1 MASTMVDIAV
11 VDFCAQTHT
20 NRGLQEDTPLQV
32 LLPIAA
38 LETEGSIADISVEDL
53 GIRVDLA
60 RELRKLPADAL
71 SNIRHFQTQVGC
83 LNRCGFCSQGAGKT
97 LWNMPRQAL
106 ANLISALKTVCLE
119 HAINRGLVAGNP
131 LDGNHVFSAD
141 FVMPALGL
149 LGDQRK
155 DRPGVI
161 YCYLDN
167 DPAAYP
173 HLDDVIQWLHE
184 DLGVKVRI
192 ATVGYSRRNVMIQQM
207 HERISESLLDGIA
220 GLRLSFSP
228 YTYGW
233 TSTAEGRGEASRDE
247 FEQDT
252 AALLTTYRSLFIN
265 RKGRKGACTELRF
278 RPLIDTTPVHVY
290 EVDGRLTIHCK
301 SYLIIQAE
309 PGALSVA
316 NITDAKSHSNDLDVI
331 GSRCFVIRAEPEYLE
346 RHVRDLA
353 KAVSSGLPLPIQV
366 QDFYQGLLHR
376 LRNDDG
382 EYFAVDAERTLK
394 GVFSKFFYPHV
405 GTRPNAGMID
415 GERYHLNAMMEAKLN
430 GKCSSWDDVEVLL
443 NGLLAKATNLEGI
456 DAGAAKYIRTEVVDL
471 LKSYVRVLMIADYPS
486 TAYFD
491 KEQSVD
497 TGHICNLGR
506 AYSEYKTIASRPDL
520 PLTPKHERAFG
531 PTGELAE
538 EGIAWRL
545 AVTPQEIA
553 KNARGERNAYQEHPS
568 ILIEKLDLAMT
579 ATSSGQSQARYFI
592 RTQPSQR
599 ITLKDSMQFPVI
611 PGHLPRKQA

>member
-1 MASTMVDIAV
+1 MVDIAIV
-11 VDFCAQTHT
+11 EFCAETHT
-20 NRGLQEDTPLQV
+20 SRGLQEDISPQV
-32 LLPIAA
+32 MLPIAA
-38 LETEGSIADISVEDL
+38 LESEGSIADISVEDL
-53 GIRVDLA
+53 GIRVDLVK
-60 RELRKLPADAL
+60 ELRKLPADAL
-71 SNIRHFQTQVGC
+71 ANIRHFQTQVGC

-106 ANLISALKTVCLE
+106 ANLIAALKTVCLE
-119 HAINRGLVAGNP
+119 HAMSRGLVVGNP
-131 LDGNHVFSAD
+131 LDGNHVFSTD

-173 HLDDVIQWLHE
+173 HLDDMIQWLHE

-192 ATVGYSRRNVMIQQM
+192 ATVGYSRRNLMIQQM
-207 HERISESLLDGIA
+207 HERISEHLRDGLA

-233 TSTAEGRGEASRDE
+233 TSMAEGRGDASRDE

-252 AALLTTYRSLFIN
+252 AALLSTYRTLFIS

-278 RPLIDTTPVHVY
+278 RPLIDTAPV
-290 EVDGRLTIHCK
+290 EVATIDGRLTIRCE
-301 SYLIIQAE
+301 SYLVIQAE
-309 PGALSVA
+309 PDELPVA
-316 NITDAKSHSNDLDVI
+316 NITDAKSHSNDLDVV
-331 GSRCFVIRAEPEYLE
+331 GSRCFVIRAEPHVLE
-346 RHVRDLA
+346 NHADALVGA
-353 KAVSSGLPLPIQV
+353 IKTGASLPV
-366 QDFYQGLLHR
+366 EVHAFYEALLHR
-376 LRNDDG
+376 LKNDDG
-382 EYFAVDAERTLK
+382 EYFAVDAERTAK

-405 GTRPNAGMID
+405 GSRPKAGMID
-415 GERYHLNAMMEAKLN
+415 GERYHLNAMMAAKLN
-430 GKCSSWDDVEVLL
+430 GQCSTWEDVDSLL
-443 NGLLAKATNLEGI
+443 NGLLAKASSLESF

-471 LKSYVRVLMIADYPS
+471 LQSYVRVLKIADYPS
-486 TAYFD
+486 TTYFD

-545 AVTPQEIA
+545 AVTPQDIA
-553 KNARGERNAYQEHPS
+553 KNACGERNTYQEQPS

-592 RTQPSQR
+592 RTQPIQR
-599 ITLKDSMQFPVI
+599 ITLRDSMQFPVI

>member
-1 MASTMVDIAV
+1 MVEVAVAESRVKSHSPHGIQDDI
-11 VDFCAQTHT
+11 
-20 NRGLQEDTPLQV
+20 PLNNQ
-32 LLPIAA
+32 LPIAA
-38 LETEGSIADISVEDL
+38 LESEGSIADISVEDL
-53 GIRVDLA
+53 SIRVDLV
-60 RELRKLPADAL
+60 RELRKLPVDAL
-71 SNIRHFQTQVGC
+71 ANIRHFQTQVGC
-83 LNRCGFCSQGAGKT
+83 LNRCSFCSQSAGMT

-119 HAINRGLVAGNP
+119 HAISRGLVAGNP
-131 LDGNHVFSAD
+131 LDGNHVFAAD

-149 LGDQRK
+149 LGNQRK

-173 HLDDVIQWLHE
+173 HLDDMIQWLHE

-192 ATVGYSRRNVMIQQM
+192 ATVGYSRRNSMIQQM
-207 HERISESLLDGIA
+207 HERISEHLLDGIA

-233 TSTAEGRGEASRDE
+233 TGVAESRGHASRCE

-252 AALLTTYRSLFIN
+252 AALLSTYRKLFIN

-278 RPLIDTTPVHVY
+278 RPLIDTTPVQVA
-290 EVDGRLTIHCK
+290 EVDGLLTIRCK
-301 SYLIIQAE
+301 SYLVIQTKPE
-309 PGALSVA
+309 ALPVA

-331 GSRCFVIRAEPEYLE
+331 GSRCFIIRAEPASLE
-346 RHVRDLA
+346 RHIDGLVRA
-353 KAVSSGLPLPIQV
+353 VKAGTHLPIGV
-366 QDFYQGLLHR
+366 HAFYDGLLHR

-382 EYFAVDAERTLK
+382 EYFAVDAERTRK
-394 GVFSKFFYPHV
+394 GVFSKFFYPHA
-405 GTRPNAGMID
+405 GSRPHAGMID

-430 GKCSSWDDVEVLL
+430 GQNSSWEDVDRLL
-443 NGLLAKATNLEGI
+443 NGLLVKANRLEVI
-456 DAGAAKYIRTEVVDL
+456 DADAAQYIRTEVVDL
-471 LKSYVRVLMIADYPS
+471 LQSYVRALKIADYPS
-486 TAYFD
+486 STYFD

-545 AVTPQEIA
+545 AVTPQDSA
-553 KNARGERNAYQEHPS
+553 KSACGERNTYQEQPS

-592 RTQPSQR
+592 RTQPIQK
-599 ITLKDSMQFPVI
+599 ITLKDSIQFPAI
-611 PGHLPRKQA
+611 PGHLPRKQT

>member
-1 MASTMVDIAV
+1 MVEVAV
-11 VDFCAQTHT
+11 VEFGAPTHT
-20 NRGLQEDTPLQV
+20 ISGFQEDTRPRAQ
-32 LLPIAA
+32 LPIAA
-38 LETEGSIADISVEDL
+38 LQSEGSIADLSIEDL
-53 GIRVDLA
+53 GIRVDLI

-119 HAINRGLVAGNP
+119 NALERGLIKANP
-131 LDGNHVFSAD
+131 LDGNHVFAAD

-173 HLDDVIQWLHE
+173 HLDDMIQWLHE

-192 ATVGYSRRNVMIQQM
+192 ATVGYSRQNPVIQQM
-207 HERISESLLDGIA
+207 HERISEQLLDGIA

-233 TSTAEGRGEASRDE
+233 TDMAQKRGEGSRDE
-247 FEQDT
+247 FELDT
-252 AALLTTYRSLFIN
+252 STLLSTYRKLFLE
-265 RKGRKGACTELRF
+265 RKGRKGACIELRF
-278 RPLIDTTPVHVY
+278 RPMISTAPVHIENV
-290 EVDGRLTIHCK
+290 EGRLVIRCG
-301 SYLIIQAE
+301 SYLVVQRNAE
-309 PGALSVA
+309 VLNVA
-316 NITDAKSHSNDLDVI
+316 NITDARCHGNDLDVD
-331 GSRCFVIRAEPEYLE
+331 GSPCLIVRAAPELLE
-346 RHVRDLA
+346 APIAEVVNALFNG
-353 KAVSSGLPLPIQV
+353 GLMPFEAQIV
-366 QDFYQGLLHR
+366 YEGLLHR

-382 EYFAVDAERTLK
+382 EYFSVDAERTK
-394 GVFSKFFYPHV
+394 AGVYSKFFYPK
-405 GTRPNAGMID
+405 TDARPKAGMID
-415 GERYHLNAMMEAKLN
+415 GERYHLNAMMAAKQQSLSSTWEHVDLLLRGLEAKAQA
-430 GKCSSWDDVEVLL
+430 VEV
-443 NGLLAKATNLEGI
+443 I
-456 DAGAAKYIRTEVVDL
+456 DAGEAKYIREEVVGL
-471 LKSYVRVLMIADYPS
+471 LQSYVRTLKLAKYPS
-486 TAYFD
+486 YTYFD
-491 KEQSVD
+491 KEHSVD

-545 AVTPQEIA
+545 AVTPQDSA
-553 KNARGERNAYQEHPS
+553 KNARGERNTYQEHPS

-579 ATSSGQSQARYFI
+579 ATSTGQSQARYFI
-592 RTQPSQR
+592 RTQPIQK
-599 ITLKDSMQFPVI
+599 ITLQDSMSFPVI
-611 PGHLPRKQA
+611 PGHILRKSA

>member
-1 MASTMVDIAV
+1 MVEVAV
-11 VDFCAQTHT
+11 VEIGAETHK
-20 NRGLQEDTPLQV
+20 NRGLQEDNRPRAQ
-32 LLPIAA
+32 LPIAA
-38 LETEGSIADISVEDL
+38 LQSEGSIADLSIEDL
-53 GIRVDLA
+53 GIRVDLIK
-60 RELRKLPADAL
+60 ELRKLPADAL

-119 HAINRGLVAGNP
+119 NALERGLIKGNP
-131 LDGNHVFSAD
+131 LDGNQVFASD

-173 HLDDVIQWLHE
+173 HLDDMIQWLHE

-192 ATVGYSRRNVMIQQM
+192 ATVGYSRRNPMIQQM

-233 TSTAEGRGEASRDE
+233 TDMAQSRGDASRDE
-247 FEQDT
+247 FELDT
-252 AALLTTYRSLFIN
+252 ATLLSTYRKLFLE
-265 RKGRKGACTELRF
+265 RKGRKGACIELRF
-278 RPLIDTTPVHVY
+278 RPLIETAPVRI
-290 EVDGRLTIHCK
+290 EDVDGRMVIRCG
-301 SYLIIQAE
+301 SYLVVQASAE
-309 PGALSVA
+309 ALKVA
-316 NITDAKSHSNDLDVI
+316 NITDARCHGNDLDVD
-331 GSRCFVIRAEPEYLE
+331 GSACLVVRASKEALE
-346 RHVRDLA
+346 EHF
-353 KAVSSGLPLPIQV
+353 SGIVEALINGSELPIQV
-366 QDFYQGLLHR
+366 STVYHGLLHR

-382 EYFAVDAERTLK
+382 EYFSVDAERTK
-394 GVFSKFFYPHV
+394 AGVYSKFFYPK
-405 GTRPNAGMID
+405 TDARPKAGMID
-415 GERYHLNAMMEAKLN
+415 GERYHLNAMMAAKQL
-430 GKCSSWDDVEVLL
+430 GLSSTWDHVDLLL
-443 NGLLAKATNLEGI
+443 NGLEAKAADVEAI
-456 DAGAAKYIRTEVVDL
+456 DAGAARYIRDEVVGL
-471 LKSYVRVLMIADYPS
+471 LQSYVRTLKLARYPS
-486 TAYFD
+486 ETYFD
-491 KEQSVD
+491 KEHSVD

-506 AYSEYKTIASRPDL
+506 AYSEYKAIASRPDL

-531 PTGELAE
+531 PSGELAE

-545 AVTPQEIA
+545 AVTPQDSA
-553 KNARGERNAYQEHPS
+553 KNARGERNTYQEQPS

-579 ATSSGQSQARYFI
+579 ATSTGQSKARYFI
-592 RTQPSQR
+592 RTQPIQR
-599 ITLKDSMQFPVI
+599 ITLQDSLLFPVI
-611 PGHLPRKQA
+611 PGHIPRKSA

>member
-1 MASTMVDIAV
+1 MVDIS
-11 VDFCAQTHT
+11 VDLCAQTHT
-20 NRGLQEDTPLQV
+20 CHGLREATPLSLQ
-32 LLPIAA
+32 LPIAA
-38 LETEGSIADISVEDL
+38 LESEGSIAKVSVDNQSIRADL
-53 GIRVDLA
+53 VG
-60 RELRKLPADAL
+60 ELRKLPADAL

-83 LNRCGFCSQGAGKT
+83 LNRCGFCSQGAAKT

-119 HAINRGLVAGNP
+119 HAVNRGLIVGSP
-131 LDGNHVFSAD
+131 LDGNHVFSPE

-173 HLDDVIQWLHE
+173 HLDDMIQWLNE
-184 DLGVKVRI
+184 DLGVRVRI
-192 ATVGYSRRNVMIQQM
+192 ATVGYSRRNVTIQQM
-207 HERISESLLDGIA
+207 HTRISENLQDGIA

-233 TSTAEGRGEASRDE
+233 TLMAEERGEASRDE

-252 AALLTTYRSLFIN
+252 AALLSTYRSLFVS

-278 RPLIDTTPVHVY
+278 RPLIYTTPVQVY
-290 EVDGRLTIHCK
+290 AIDGRLTIRCN

-309 PGALSVA
+309 PEELPIA

-331 GSRCFVIRAEPEYLE
+331 GSRCYVLRAEPEFLE
-346 RHVRDLA
+346 SHASGLA
-353 KAVSSGLPLPIQV
+353 KAIISGTTLPTQV
-366 QDFYQGLLHR
+366 YDFYQGLLHR

-382 EYFAVDAERTLK
+382 EYFSVDAERIQK
-394 GVFSKFFYPHV
+394 GVFSKFFYPLV
-405 GTRPNAGMID
+405 GNRPKAGMID
-415 GERYHLNAMMEAKLN
+415 GERYHLNAMMDARLK
-430 GKCSSWDDVEVLL
+430 GQCSSWDDVESLL
-443 NGLLAKATNLEGI
+443 NGLLEKATSLEVI
-456 DAGAAKYIRTEVVDL
+456 DAGVAKYIRNEVVDL
-471 LKSYVRVLMIADYPS
+471 LRSYVRVLKLADYPS

-545 AVTPQEIA
+545 AVTPQDNA
-553 KNARGERNAYQEHPS
+553 KNACGERNTYQEHPS

-579 ATSSGQSQARYFI
+579 ATSSGQSQASYFI
-592 RTQPSQR
+592 RTQPTQK
-599 ITLKDSMQFPVI
+599 ITLRDSMQFPVI

>member
-1 MASTMVDIAV
+1 MTSTMVDIAV
-11 VDFCAQTHT
+11 VDCCTQTHT
-20 NRGLQEDTPLQV
+20 SRGLQEDSPQRVT
-32 LLPIAA
+32 LPIAA
-38 LETEGSIADISVEDL
+38 LQSEGSIADISVEDL
-53 GIRVDLA
+53 GIRIDLV
-60 RELRKLPADAL
+60 RELRKLPTDAL

-119 HAINRGLVAGNP
+119 HALSRCLIAGNP
-131 LDGNHVFSAD
+131 LDGNHVFSNE

-173 HLDDVIQWLHE
+173 NLDDMIQWLHQ

-192 ATVGYSRRNVMIQQM
+192 ATVGYSRRNIMIQQM
-207 HERISESLLDGIA
+207 HERISENLLDAIA

-233 TSTAEGRGEASRDE
+233 TSTAEARGEASRGE

-252 AALLTTYRSLFIN
+252 AALLSTYKCLFIN

-278 RPLIDTTPVHVY
+278 RPLIDTTPVQVY
-290 EVDGRLTIHCK
+290 EVDGRLVIRCK
-301 SYLIIQAE
+301 SYLVIQAKAE
-309 PGALSVA
+309 ALPVA

-331 GSRCFVIRAEPEYLE
+331 GSRCFVIRAEPELLE
-346 RHVRDLA
+346 RHANALA
-353 KAVSSGLPLPIQV
+353 KVVSDGKPLPIKAH
-366 QDFYQGLLHR
+366 DFYQGLLHR

-382 EYFAVDAERTLK
+382 EYYAVDAERTQK
-394 GVFSKFFYPHV
+394 GVLSKFFYPHV
-405 GTRPNAGMID
+405 GNRPKAGMID
-415 GERYHLNAMMEAKLN
+415 GERYHLNALMKAKLN
-430 GKCSSWDDVEVLL
+430 GQCSSWDHVETLL
-443 NGLLAKATNLEGI
+443 NGLRSKATSLEGI
-456 DAGAAKYIRTEVVDL
+456 DAGTAEYIRTEVVEL
-471 LKSYVRVLMIADYPS
+471 LQSYVRVLKIAEYPS

-491 KEQSVD
+491 KDQSVD

-545 AVTPQEIA
+545 AVTPQDSSKSA
-553 KNARGERNAYQEHPS
+553 CGERNTYQEHPS

-579 ATSSGQSQARYFI
+579 ATSAGQSKARFFI
-592 RTQPSQR
+592 RTQPVQK

>member
-1 MASTMVDIAV
+1 MVEVAV
-11 VDFCAQTHT
+11 LNAQGHE
-20 NRGLQEDTPLQV
+20 NHGLQEDSPLRVQ
-32 LLPIAA
+32 LPIAA
-38 LETEGSIADISVEDL
+38 LESEGSISDISIADL
-53 GIRVDLA
+53 GSRVDLI

-83 LNRCGFCSQGAGKT
+83 LNRCGFCSQGAGRT

-119 HAINRGLVAGNP
+119 NAMARGLISDNP

-173 HLDDVIQWLHE
+173 HLDDMIQWLHE
-184 DLGVKVRI
+184 DLGVTVRI
-192 ATVGYSRRNVMIQQM
+192 ATVGYSRQNPVIQQM
-207 HERISESLLDGIA
+207 HERISANLLDGIA

-233 TSTAEGRGEASRDE
+233 TDMAQKRGEGSRDE
-247 FEQDT
+247 FELDT
-252 AALLTTYRSLFIN
+252 ATLLSTYRKLFLE
-265 RKGRKGACTELRF
+265 RKGRKGACIELRF
-278 RPLIDTTPVHVY
+278 RPMISNSPVLID
-290 EVDGRLTIHCK
+290 EVQGRVIIRCG
-301 SYLIIQAE
+301 SYLVVQRNAE
-309 PGALSVA
+309 TLNVA
-316 NITDAKSHSNDLDVI
+316 NITDARCHGNDLDVD
-331 GSRCFVIRAEPEYLE
+331 GSPCLVIRADKDLLE
-346 RHVRDLA
+346 A
-353 KAVSSGLPLPIQV
+353 SSTKIVNSLLNRQPMPIDAQV
-366 QDFYQGLLHR
+366 VYEGLLHR

-382 EYFAVDAERTLK
+382 EYFAVDAERTK
-394 GVFSKFFYPHV
+394 AGVYSKFFYPE
-405 GTRPNAGMID
+405 TPSRPKAGMID
-415 GERYHLNAMMEAKLN
+415 GERYHLNAMMVAKQQGLSSTWEHVDLLLSGLEAK
-430 GKCSSWDDVEVLL
+430 
-443 NGLLAKATNLEGI
+443 AKTVDLI
-456 DAGAAKYIRTEVVDL
+456 DAGEAQYIRQEVIGL
-471 LKSYVRVLMIADYPS
+471 LKSYVRTLKLAKYPS
-486 TAYFD
+486 FTYFD
-491 KEQSVD
+491 KEHSVD

-545 AVTPQEIA
+545 AVTPQESA
-553 KNARGERNAYQEHPS
+553 RNSRGERNTYQEHPS

-579 ATSSGQSQARYFI
+579 ATSTGQSQARYFI
-592 RTQPSQR
+592 RTQPIQK
-599 ITLKDSMQFPVI
+599 ITLQDSMSFPVI
-611 PGHLPRKQA
+611 PGHVLRKSA

>member
-1 MASTMVDIAV
+1 MVDIAI
-11 VDFCAQTHT
+11 VDFCAETHT
-20 NRGLQEDTPLQV
+20 NRGLQEDPAPHTQ
-32 LLPIAA
+32 LPIAA
-38 LETEGSIADISVEDL
+38 LESEGSIADISVADL
-53 GIRVDLA
+53 GLRVDLV

-71 SNIRHFQTQVGC
+71 ANIRHFQTQVGC

-106 ANLISALKTVCLE
+106 ANLVSALKTVCLE
-119 HAINRGLVAGNP
+119 HAMSRGLVVDSP

-141 FVMPALGL
+141 FVMPAFGL
-149 LGDQRK
+149 LGEQRK

-161 YCYLDN
+161 YAYLDN

-173 HLDDVIQWLHE
+173 HLDDMIKWLHE

-192 ATVGYSRRNVMIQQM
+192 ATVGYSRHNLVIQQM
-207 HERISESLLDGIA
+207 HERISEHLIDGLA

-233 TSTAEGRGEASRDE
+233 TSMAEGRGDASREE
-247 FEQDT
+247 FEQDA
-252 AALLTTYRSLFIN
+252 AALLSTYRTLFIN
-265 RKGRKGACTELRF
+265 HKGRKGACTELRF
-278 RPLIDTTPVHVY
+278 RPLIDTAPV
-290 EVDGRLTIHCK
+290 EVSTIEGRLMIRCE
-301 SYLIIQAE
+301 SYLVLQAE
-309 PGALSVA
+309 PDDLPVA
-316 NITDAKSHSNDLDVI
+316 NITDAKSHSNDLDVM
-331 GSRCFVIRAEPEYLE
+331 GSRCYVVRAESKFLE
-346 RHVRDLA
+346 SNAGELG
-353 KAVSSGLPLPIQV
+353 KAIANSSALPAQV
-366 QDFYQGLLHR
+366 YDFYQGLLHR

-382 EYFAVDAERTLK
+382 EYFSVDAERTPK

-405 GTRPNAGMID
+405 GTRPKAGMID
-415 GERYHLNAMMEAKLN
+415 GERYHLNAMLEARLED
-430 GKCSSWDDVEVLL
+430 KCSSWDDVESLL
-443 NGLLAKATNLEGI
+443 NGLLAKATSLEGI

-471 LKSYVRVLMIADYPS
+471 LQSYVRVLKIADFPS

-545 AVTPQEIA
+545 AVTPQDSA

-592 RTQPSQR
+592 RTQPAQR
-599 ITLKDSMQFPVI
+599 ITIKNSMQFPVI
-611 PGHLPRKQA
+611 PGHLPRKHA